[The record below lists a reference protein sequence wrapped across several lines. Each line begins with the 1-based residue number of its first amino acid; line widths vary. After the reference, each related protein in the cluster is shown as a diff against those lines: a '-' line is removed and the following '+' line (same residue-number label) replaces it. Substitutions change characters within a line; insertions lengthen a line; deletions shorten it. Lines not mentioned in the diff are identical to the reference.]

1 VTDRRGLVVALLVGL
16 AAGGLALLGA
26 SQPWARVEIAV
37 PGVPLSTIETTGTSA
52 VPWVGALALVVIAG
66 TLAVIPTGRTFRRVV
81 GGVVLLAAAGA
92 AIGVLTAGPAIDD
105 ALAEDVAE
113 SPASGGVDD
122 AAVVDA
128 AERPA
133 WRWLSLGASL
143 VGVAAGALVVYQG
156 HRWPTMGSRYDA
168 PAGRRSRR
176 PAGSDSVADADQS
189 DADLWKAMDEG
200 RDPTA

>member
-1 VTDRRGLVVALLVGL
+1 MSDRRGLVVGLLGGL

-37 PGVPLSTIETTGTSA
+37 AGVPRSTIETAGTSA
-52 VPWVGALALVVIAG
+52 VPWVGALALVILAG
-66 TLAVIPTGRTFRRVV
+66 ALAIIPTGGVLRRIV
-81 GGVVLLAAAGA
+81 GVVVLLAALAA
-92 AIGVLTAGPAIDD
+92 AIGTLTAGSAIDD

-122 AAVVDA
+122 AAVVA
-128 AERPA
+128 AADRPA
-133 WRWLSLGASL
+133 WRWLCLGGSLM
-143 VGVAAGALVVYQG
+143 GVAAGALVASQG
-156 HRWPTMGSRYDA
+156 QRWPTMGSRYDA
-168 PAGRRSRR
+168 PSGRSSGQPSGR
-176 PAGSDSVADADQS
+176 PTASTDDQD